1 MKKRFFQ
8 LVLTAVL
15 SVSCVATGVN
25 VSAAPLSSEGYSI
38 EKVSHPERGAGET
51 DGILSFD
58 AMGEESN
65 RNQSYVW
72 SCVEHGNYIYLGT
85 CWNPISGIYYRNL
98 KNNLTKLFQNR
109 GDENPAQKA
118 GTVATNIL
126 NVVYNGN
133 FPDGATSTN
142 GTPCIM
148 RVNKYTYET
157 EVVYIEKESSAFVN
171 WNGYRMAVEYNG
183 KLYFACAGMQFAA
196 NELRN
201 YFTNHEEGYTPST
214 DAEKD
219 AERTEFLKALYYTWY
234 GSDYAP
240 VLSRAYDE
248 TFTENGS
255 PIDLAPYFHTYVL
268 GKEVEGVAYKMT
280 YYADDNGAVG
290 EELSEVPSK
299 AGTYHAKAE
308 LVMDDVSA
316 YGEPCKKVTL
326 DGETYSLPLARGW
339 TTYTIQAKDDPEN
352 PKPENPDPENPD
364 KPDPGTP
371 DDPKNPGSDNPG
383 QNLKPNQNLNNNK
396 NTTKNINI
404 NKSTNGKAS
413 NKAAART
420 GDQSPVWMYT
430 LLSLAALAVI
440 AAVICKRRFRR

>member
-183 KLYFACAGMQFAA
+183 KLYFACAGFPTAYGHFP
-196 NELRN
+196 R
-201 YFTNHEEGYTPST
+201 PSGPRSP
-214 DAEKD
+214 ARQGHIK
-219 AERTEFLKALYYTWY
+219 R
-234 GSDYAP
+234 P
-240 VLSRAYDE
+240 VLR
-248 TFTENGS
+248 
-255 PIDLAPYFHTYVL
+255 LA
-268 GKEVEGVAYKMT
+268 E
-280 YYADDNGAVG
+280 
-290 EELSEVPSK
+290 PSFLRP
-299 AGTYHAKAE
+299 A
-308 LVMDDVSA
+308 
-316 YGEPCKKVTL
+316 
-326 DGETYSLPLARGW
+326 
-339 TTYTIQAKDDPEN
+339 
-352 PKPENPDPENPD
+352 
-364 KPDPGTP
+364 
-371 DDPKNPGSDNPG
+371 
-383 QNLKPNQNLNNNK
+383 NQ
-396 NTTKNINI
+396 
-404 NKSTNGKAS
+404 
-413 NKAAART
+413 
-420 GDQSPVWMYT
+420 
-430 LLSLAALAVI
+430 
-440 AAVICKRRFRR
+440 CC

>member
-183 KLYFACAGMQFAA
+183 KLYFACAGFPYKPQCGAA
-196 NELRN
+196 PDVQRN
-201 YFTNHEEGYTPST
+201 IVCSIHCPLISHIMN
-214 DAEKD
+214 AQI
-219 AERTEFLKALYYTWY
+219 LY
-234 GSDYAP
+234 GQQIF
-240 VLSRAYDE
+240 V
-248 TFTENGS
+248 F
-255 PIDLAPYFHTYVL
+255 FHRIHLT
-268 GKEVEGVAYKMT
+268 
-280 YYADDNGAVG
+280 
-290 EELSEVPSK
+290 
-299 AGTYHAKAE
+299 
-308 LVMDDVSA
+308 VSA
-316 YGEPCKKVTL
+316 
-326 DGETYSLPLARGW
+326 
-339 TTYTIQAKDDPEN
+339 
-352 PKPENPDPENPD
+352 
-364 KPDPGTP
+364 
-371 DDPKNPGSDNPG
+371 SDRVHRA
-383 QNLKPNQNLNNNK
+383 
-396 NTTKNINI
+396 IHR
-404 NKSTNGKAS
+404 
-413 NKAAART
+413 RT
-420 GDQSPVWMYT
+420 G
-430 LLSLAALAVI
+430 
-440 AAVICKRRFRR
+440 